1 VTLKVRGALWIRL
14 VCCKNDDSRL
24 QLDQVRP
31 LNVKQRE
38 ILIIAVLLIT
48 TLIFGFALIPI
59 GISEGFGDIGPGL
72 SPRFMPELATAG
84 IAIALAF
91 GLARYLFASRP
102 EDDTGVP
109 QLQEGGHPLR
119 AVVAISI
126 CLFFAIIGFRVTGFY
141 LGGITM
147 ALMLTLLLGERRL
160 INALLI
166 PVLVLTIIYLVFEI
180 GFQIRLPK
188 SNLIPGVPI

>member
-1 VTLKVRGALWIRL
+1 V
-14 VCCKNDDSRL
+14 
-24 QLDQVRP
+24 
-31 LNVKQRE
+31 NVKQRE

-48 TLIFGFALIPI
+48 TLIFGFVLIPI

-91 GLARYLFASRP
+91 GLARYLFASKP
-102 EDDTGVP
+102 EDDTGVLP
-109 QLQEGGHPLR
+109 LQEGGHPLR
-119 AVVAISI
+119 AVAAMSI
-126 CLFFAIIGFRVTGFY
+126 CLFFAIIGFRVAGFY

-147 ALMLTLLLGERRL
+147 ALVLTLLLGERRL

-166 PVLVLTIIYLVFEI
+166 PVLVLTLIYLVFEI